1 MGVKER
7 REREKET
14 LRREILDAASELFVQ
29 EGYQS
34 VSMRKIADKIEYSP
48 TTIYLYFRNKAD
60 LLATICDET
69 FEQMIAVHAKI
80 TAEANDPISGLRKG
94 LRAYVDFGL
103 AHPSHY
109 VLTFMTP
116 FASGDFPDDFAY
128 EDSPGGRSFDV
139 LREAVRECVERG
151 AFRDVDVAVAS
162 QALWSVIHGLTS
174 LLIAHPQFPWA
185 DRDTVIDTAID
196 AAIRGFSH

>member
-48 TTIYLYFRNKAD
+48 TTIYLYFRNKAE
-60 LLATICDET
+60 LIATICDET
-69 FEQMIAVHAKI
+69 FEEMIAVHEQINAR
-80 TAEANDPISGLRKG
+80 ESDPLERLRKG

-103 AHPSHY
+103 SHPSHY
-109 VLTFMTP
+109 ILTFMTP
-116 FASGDFPDDFAY
+116 FSEDAFPEEHVY
-128 EDSPGGRSFDV
+128 ETSPGGRSFDV
-139 LREAVRECVERG
+139 LRSSVRNCVERG
-151 AFRDVDVAVAS
+151 VFRDVDVEVAS
-162 QALWSVIHGLTS
+162 QALWGVIHGVTS

-185 DRDTVIDTAID
+185 DRDTVVDTAID
-196 AAIRGFSH
+196 AAIRGFRV